1 MTSEELFKILGGFNP
16 IKDFGAPKENIPIN
30 PFTGKPVVS
39 TAGRTAAGMTRGIPQ
54 LATGLV
60 DLAALPLT
68 MTGVVNDK
76 DVFGSTAY
84 LDSYGLLPPKQTG
97 LGNEL
102 VEMGSS
108 MLSPPSAAKAGLI
121 GLAGMVKNADTGL
134 LASLNKSTP
143 KKDTVKFDP
152 RFDKRVLEQTK
163 LNNIKP
169 KIQSNNIQ
177 ENIPKVKLTDF
188 EGRPFITSMSDRT
201 RADGVLTGINDIN
214 FNYPVNM
221 LGGQGY
227 PFLFPNQQW
236 ASGELPVRQLKEV
249 AEQIK
254 KDTGQNPIHIPHIM
268 SPTGG
273 DFSHMTGETMIA
285 YADAALPLK
294 QKKKAD
300 KLIKSFIP
308 EWKGMS
314 DPSSVQQYSAA
325 PDKVRKEIQ
334 NQLDIQFRSIGG
346 LGRGEARLAA
356 ADPKQLNAKDGGLL
370 NVGEFF
376 ADSDILFKPT
386 QHRSYPYVLQGK
398 GIGQL
403 DTDKNIYEL
412 LDIDKRI
419 QLDKKGN
426 PTGVILDVDK
436 KNPTRPDLRALEMK
450 PYYGILSEELLK
462 KLGY

>member
-1 MTSEELFKILGGFNP
+1 MTEEELFKKLGGFKAIN
-16 IKDFGAPKENIPIN
+16 DFGDPKQNTAIN

-39 TAGRTAAGMTRGIPQ
+39 SAGRLATSMTRGVPQ
-54 LATGLV
+54 LASGFL
-60 DLAALPLT
+60 DLAGLPLT
-68 MTGVVNDK
+68 MTGLLDDK

-84 LDSYGLLPPKQTG
+84 LDSKGLLPPRQTG

-102 VEMGSS
+102 AEMGSS
-108 MLSPPSAAKAGLI
+108 MLNPPLAAKGALL
-121 GLAGMVKNADTGL
+121 GLAGMVG
-134 LASLNKSTP
+134 KSSKLPT
-143 KKDTVKFDP
+143 KDTVKFDP
-152 RFDKRVLEQTK
+152 RFDKRVNEQVK
-163 LNNIKP
+163 LNNVKP

-177 ENIPKVKLTDF
+177 ENIPKVSLTDF
-188 EGRPFITSMSDRT
+188 EGRPFITSMADRT
-201 RADGVLTGINDIN
+201 RADGVLTGINDVN

-236 ASGELPVRQLKEV
+236 ASGELPVRQMKEL

-254 KDTGQNPIHIPHIM
+254 RDTGQNPLHIPHIM

-308 EWKGMS
+308 DWKGMS
-314 DPSSVQQYSAA
+314 DPSSVQQYSNA
-325 PDKVRKEIQ
+325 PDKIRKEIQ
-334 NQLDIQFRSIGG
+334 NKLDIQFRSLGG

-356 ADPKQLNAKDGGLL
+356 ADPKQLNARDGGLL

-376 ADSDILFKPT
+376 ADDDILFKPT

-403 DTDKNIYEL
+403 DSDKNIYEL

-419 QLDKKGN
+419 QIDKKGK